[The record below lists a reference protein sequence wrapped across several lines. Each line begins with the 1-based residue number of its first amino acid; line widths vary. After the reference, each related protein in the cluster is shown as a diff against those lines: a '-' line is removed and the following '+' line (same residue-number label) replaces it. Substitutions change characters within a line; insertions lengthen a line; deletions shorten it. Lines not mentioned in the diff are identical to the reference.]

1 MSMQERFSDE
11 EWRVL
16 IGLPAQLLMMV
27 GMVDGEF
34 DAKEREEANKRLV
47 RAAADDPDPLY
58 RELAAAMFR
67 SGTSMESD
75 LARAN
80 PTRCRQILQDNL
92 SREEYQRFLMSVF
105 VDGLAVASAS
115 AGKRSRNPFR
125 PKPDVVGDEEKQILG
140 AWASFYDML
149 ES

>member
-11 EWRVL
+11 EWPVL

-34 DAKEREEANKRLV
+34 DAKEREEANKRLT
-47 RAAADDPDPLY
+47 RAAAADPDPLY
-58 RELAAAMFR
+58 RELASAMFR
-67 SGTSMESD
+67 SGTSLESD
-75 LARAN
+75 MARAN
-80 PTRCRQILQDNL
+80 PARCREILQDNL

-105 VDGLAVASAS
+105 VDALAVAKAS
-115 AGKRSRNPFR
+115 TKARRNPFR
-125 PKPDVVGDEEKQILG
+125 PKPDVVSDEEKQILA

-149 ES
+149 GG

>member
-34 DAKEREEANKRLV
+34 DAKEREEANKRLT
-47 RAAADDPDPLY
+47 RAAAADPDPLY
-58 RELAAAMFR
+58 RDLASAMFR
-67 SGTSMESD
+67 SGTSLESD
-75 LARAN
+75 MARAN
-80 PTRCRQILQDNL
+80 PARSREILQDNL

-105 VDGLAVASAS
+105 VDALAVAKAS
-115 AGKRSRNPFR
+115 TKARRNPFR
-125 PKPDVVGDEEKQILG
+125 PKPDVVSDEEKQILA

-149 ES
+149 GG